1 MRGDP
6 TLDSAKGKTLSP
18 GTRTSLAKQPDCP
31 LPGREGVSGCR
42 PGGRGGGLHRRD
54 QVSRAPKTAMCPGAA
69 AAARKAGLRNPRGA
83 LGPRPRTPRTDPRV
97 GPRCPRWTQE
107 AAVGGR
113 DLRGKAPRCRLKAP
127 ECIDSKVTAAQ
138 KLKLQGHW
146 KREGPGVGARLQI
159 TRLASLRA
167 LSSMPST
174 TNTNRTLGDGDGTPT
189 ARHWLCGC
197 SASALPPHHR

>member
-127 ECIDSKVTAAQ
+127 ECIDSKVTAALLRSPPKQ
-138 KLKLQGHW
+138 PLGCCCHSGPRHGLSRLLLTPGPSLLLSGPTQNWSSTTHFSPFFFLQGF
-146 KREGPGVGARLQI
+146 I
-159 TRLASLRA
+159 
-167 LSSMPST
+167 
-174 TNTNRTLGDGDGTPT
+174 
-189 ARHWLCGC
+189 
-197 SASALPPHHR
+197 